1 MSEKPTI
8 VVTGADGQLGREI
21 VLIEQTAFTVV
32 GLSRNEL
39 DITDLAGCRLVMS
52 EYKPFAVIHCAAY
65 TAVDKAESEQD
76 EAFRVNR
83 DGTSNIALASHEIG
97 AKLIYISTDYVFD
110 GKGNTPY
117 IESDDVSPTTVYGSS
132 KLAGEE
138 SVQAIHPHSFIVRT
152 SWVYGQYG
160 NNFVKTM
167 LSLAQQR
174 KVLKVVADQIGSPTY
189 TNDLARFLLQLVET
203 DRYGIYHASNAGIC
217 SWYDFATVIFAESGA
232 DVKVEACTTAE
243 FPRPA
248 PRPAYSVM
256 EHRNMALNGFEPMRH
271 WQDALRDFLSNLNSN
286 KSSKSGL

>member
-8 VVTGADGQLGREI
+8 VVTGANGQLGREI
-21 VLIEQTAFTVV
+21 AMIEQTAFTVI
-32 GLSRNEL
+32 GLSRAEL
-39 DITDLAGCRLVMS
+39 DITDLAACRLVLS

-117 IESDDVSPTTVYGSS
+117 VEWDTVSPTTVYGSS
-132 KLAGEE
+132 KLAGEGA
-138 SVQAIHPHSFIVRT
+138 VQAIHPQYFIVRT

-167 LSLAQQR
+167 LSLAEQH

-189 TNDLARFLLQLVET
+189 TYDLARFLLQLVET
-203 DRYGIYHASNAGIC
+203 DRYGIYHASNAGSC
-217 SWYDFATVIFAESGA
+217 SWYDFATAIFAESGA
-232 DVKVEACTTAE
+232 DVKIEACTTAE

-248 PRPAYSVM
+248 PRPSYSVM
-256 EHRNMALNGFEPMRH
+256 EHRNMALNGFEPMRY

-286 KSSKSGL
+286 KS